1 MSAPTI
7 IRDPANG
14 DWIRGYT
21 AAIMDI
27 AFHLPQTI
35 YDLSFSHKKPS
46 EKFIKEFMQVYIDN
60 RAALREG
67 RGFIRV
73 HRSDNTLEW
82 FEGVE

>member
-1 MSAPTI
+1 MNAPTI

-21 AAIMDI
+21 AALIDI
-27 AFHLPQTI
+27 EHHLPNTI
-35 YDLSFSHKKPS
+35 HDLSYSHKKPS

-60 RAALREG
+60 RATLREG

-73 HRSDNTLEW
+73 HRPDGMLEW
-82 FEGVE
+82 FEGVK